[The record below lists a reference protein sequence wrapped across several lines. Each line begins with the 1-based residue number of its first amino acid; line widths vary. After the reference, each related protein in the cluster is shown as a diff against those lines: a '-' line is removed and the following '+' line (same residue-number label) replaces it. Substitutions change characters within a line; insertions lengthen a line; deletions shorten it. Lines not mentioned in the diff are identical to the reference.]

1 MKLVA
6 ILSGVVVSSMLVAC
20 AGSDEPQE
28 PTGQSEDHL
37 SVSCIQA
44 ITAPPGSAQY
54 WVEFQKCMN
63 APSDSSS
70 SPPSTGSSGGGS
82 QSCQNAVSCINGVC
96 TCSGGAHDGE
106 NCGSLANCRNYC
118 LTCN

>member
-54 WVEFQKCMN
+54 WVDFQKCMN
-63 APSDSSS
+63 QPSDT
-70 SPPSTGSSGGGS
+70 PPSTGSSGGGAVN
-82 QSCQNAVSCINGVC
+82 QSCQNAVNCINGIC
-96 TCSGGAHDGE
+96 TCNGGAHNGE
-106 NCGSLANCRNYC
+106 NCGSLSNCQTYC
-118 LTCN
+118 KTCN